1 MWWGTRRK
9 RSISLA
15 STATYCWSPLAL
27 KIKTPTPLS
36 VQALQEKE
44 SKQERSDFISS
55 CCFTCTTQLQAPV
68 EMCAAPQ
75 KYHFQV
81 ERHTFPWL
89 RVGSAPLLYFVFRG
103 QIDSAHNLNILEK
116 WSHLT
121 SVCSICI
128 LLNQTLLV
136 LGHFGYLSRPLRK
149 ESAALKTHGRSAQQ
163 IETQPLETC
172 IILIYIYLT
181 KKEIMNS
188 CSGRW

>member
-1 MWWGTRRK
+1 MWCGTRRK

-27 KIKTPTPLS
+27 EIKTPTPLS

-44 SKQERSDFISS
+44 SKQERSYFISS

-68 EMCAAPQ
+68 EMYAAPQ

-89 RVGSAPLLYFVFRG
+89 QVGSAPLLYFVFRG
-103 QIDSAHNLNILEK
+103 QIYSAHNLNILER

-121 SVCSICI
+121 SVCSYALFSTKPCSFSAVSATSHGLWERD
-128 LLNQTLLV
+128 LLPLKRVDDLHNKLKRSHWKPV
-136 LGHFGYLSRPLRK
+136 LY
-149 ESAALKTHGRSAQQ
+149 
-163 IETQPLETC
+163 
-172 IILIYIYLT
+172 
-181 KKEIMNS
+181 
-188 CSGRW
+188 